1 MQPFCC
7 IFFRAHWVLI
17 SGKPEISDLGSYAVA
32 TSSAFR
38 VCLVVFRS
46 EGSEY
51 FKLSRKLVL
60 GRRRRRRR
68 RRPGAKCLRQQ
79 RSDKLEIIV
88 RLLLAQFPDP
98 ARAMTREIGL
108 EHADESF
115 PEGAVATSAV
125 ERAVAYVAIETS
137 GHGLAPLAD
146 WKLTMRA
153 R

>member
-1 MQPFCC
+1 MRPPL
-7 IFFRAHWVLI
+7 ILSGRAR
-17 SGKPEISDLGSYAVA
+17 
-32 TSSAFR
+32 F
-38 VCLVVFRS
+38 VVFGG
-46 EGSEY
+46 EGTQY
-51 FKLSRKLVL
+51 LKLSRKLVL
-60 GRRRRRRR
+60 GRCWRRHLRDF
-68 RRPGAKCLRQQ
+68 GAQCLRQQ
-79 RSDKLEIIV
+79 RSDKLEIII
-88 RLLLAQFPDP
+88 RLLLAQLPDP

-108 EHADESF
+108 ERAHESF